1 MYYVEMRFP
10 RSARAEKFDLLQN
23 ADAAIAWGRKNAQP
37 PMIFSVFAPPS
48 ITPMDLARFRAIGAV
63 LIE

>member
-1 MYYVEMRFP
+1 MYYVEMRLP

-23 ADAAIAWGRKNAQP
+23 ADAAIAWGRNNARP
-37 PMIFSVFAPPS
+37 TMIFSVFAPPS
-48 ITPMDLARFRAIGAV
+48 TTPRDLARLRALGAV